1 LAALRRAGP
10 PYERPAGELAAHTM
24 ITTGGLTKRVDRLVA
39 AGLAS
44 RRTDTTDGR
53 GRLIRLTTS
62 GLDLIDAAF
71 TAHMTNE
78 RRLVAQLTE
87 QERAQ
92 LERILTRWLEAL
104 EPTPQAARVWA
115 PRTTTQLIDIPR
127 RDVQEVGLGC
137 RGRPAGADD
146 RRHVRPG
153 RRRARSVGA
162 RHGSAVPV
170 VANPGVR
177 CRTTPSRPSAL
188 T

>member
-1 LAALRRAGP
+1 VPQDNHRELDHVARIQVEWALERPDLDMSPQGIIGRLHRVAARLTDQLVALYSAYGVSEGEFDVLAALRRAGP

-62 GLDLIDAAF
+62 GLELIDAAF

-78 RRLVAQLTE
+78 RRLVDQLTE
-87 QERAQ
+87 EERAQ

-104 EPTPQAARVWA
+104 EPTP
-115 PRTTTQLIDIPR
+115 
-127 RDVQEVGLGC
+127 
-137 RGRPAGADD
+137 
-146 RRHVRPG
+146 
-153 RRRARSVGA
+153 
-162 RHGSAVPV
+162 
-170 VANPGVR
+170 
-177 CRTTPSRPSAL
+177 
-188 T
+188 